1 MRRLIAILTLAIT
14 PAVSAG
20 AQTLSTRDV
29 IELSKAGLGEEVL
42 LALIEVNRSVFP
54 VDRATMKS
62 LKDAGVA
69 PAVIVAMVKSGRDQ
83 VEPSLPPSQPVAMMP
98 QDIVD
103 GGGMTARERELEREL
118 ERAKDRELER
128 DLERIRAR
136 RESQYVAPVA
146 VPVPVYVPV
155 PVRPRP
161 VVKPAEPVYW
171 GWDGKRRPDSW
182 DPAPARDKGE
192 TRDANDAR
200 VPRSTLVP
208 KGPGGGN

>member
-1 MRRLIAILTLAIT
+1 
-14 PAVSAG
+14 
-20 AQTLSTRDV
+20 V
-29 IELSKAGLGEEVL
+29 IELSKAGLGEQVL

-54 VDRATMKS
+54 IDHATMKS

-69 PAVIVAMVKSGRDQ
+69 PAVIVAMVKSGREQ
-83 VEPSLPPSQPVAMMP
+83 VEPAPSPLLQAPEPIAVMP
-98 QDIVD
+98 QDIID

-128 DLERIRAR
+128 DLARIRAS
-136 RESQYVAPVA
+136 REPQYVAPVA
-146 VPVPVYVPV
+146 VPVPVYIPV

-161 VVKPAEPVYW
+161 PVKPAEPIYW

-182 DPAPARDKGE
+182 APAPVAEKPE
-192 TRDANDAR
+192 TRDPNDAR

-208 KGPGGGN
+208 KGPGGGS